1 MNYKSIELRR
11 NEVLNL
17 FKGYTSKDFDFEV
30 NRYQIPCYKPNY
42 FRIYVDG
49 SENEYFEMFFYNDEL
64 KSFGYN
70 RSLYSKN
77 LIDTE
82 YGNYR
87 VLTKI
92 PPAVKK
98 FMEHLVSALTAEDY
112 PYEVSDNAKR
122 FLNFISK
129 LTSQKIEF

>member
-1 MNYKSIELRR
+1 MNYKNRELSR
-11 NEVLNL
+11 NEVLKL
-17 FKGYTSKDFDFEV
+17 FKGHTSNDFDFEV
-30 NRYQIPCYKPNY
+30 NRYNIPCFKPNY

-49 SENEYFEMFFYNDEL
+49 CESEYFDMYFYNNEL

-77 LIDTE
+77 LIDNE

-87 VLTKI
+87 VLTKL

-98 FMEHLVSALTAEDY
+98 FMQHLVSALTAEDY
-112 PYEVSDNAKR
+112 PFEVTDNTKR

-129 LTSQKIEF
+129 LA

>member
-1 MNYKSIELRR
+1 MNYKNRELRR

-17 FKGYTSKDFDFEV
+17 FKGHTSSDFDFEV
-30 NRYQIPCYKPNY
+30 NRYKIPCYKPNY

-82 YGNYR
+82 CGNYN
-87 VLTKI
+87 VLTKL

-98 FMEHLVSALTAEDY
+98 FMQHLVSALTDEDY
-112 PYEVSDNAKR
+112 PFEVTDNTKR

-129 LTSQKIEF
+129 LA

>member
-1 MNYKSIELRR
+1 MNYKSRELRR

-17 FKGYTSKDFDFEV
+17 FKGHTSNDFDFEV

-49 SENEYFEMFFYNDEL
+49 SENEYFEMFFSNDEL
-64 KSFGYN
+64 KIFGYS

-82 YGNYR
+82 CGNYK
-87 VLTKI
+87 VVTKL
-92 PPAVKK
+92 PPAVRK
-98 FMEHLVSALTAEDY
+98 FMNHLITSLNDEDY
-112 PYEVSDNAKR
+112 PFEVTDNTKR

-129 LTSQKIEF
+129 LA

>member
-1 MNYKSIELRR
+1 MNYKNRELSR
-11 NEVLNL
+11 NEVLKI
-17 FKGYTSKDFDFEV
+17 FKGHTSKDFDFEV
-30 NRYQIPCYKPNY
+30 NRYKIPCYKPNY

-49 SENEYFEMFFYNDEL
+49 CESEYFDMYFYNDEL

-77 LIDTE
+77 LIDNE

-87 VLTKI
+87 VLTKL
-92 PPAVKK
+92 PPAVRK
-98 FMEHLVSALTAEDY
+98 FMQHLVTALTDEDY
-112 PYEVSDNAKR
+112 PFEVTDNTKR

-129 LTSQKIEF
+129 LA

>member
-1 MNYKSIELRR
+1 
-11 NEVLNL
+11 
-17 FKGYTSKDFDFEV
+17 
-30 NRYQIPCYKPNY
+30 
-42 FRIYVDG
+42 
-49 SENEYFEMFFYNDEL
+49 MFFYNDEL

-82 YGNYR
+82 YGNYK
-87 VLTKI
+87 VVTKL

-98 FMEHLVSALTAEDY
+98 FMNHLVSSLTDEDY

-129 LTSQKIEF
+129 LA

>member
-1 MNYKSIELRR
+1 MNYKSRELSR

-17 FKGYTSKDFDFEV
+17 FKGHTSNDFDFEV
-30 NRYQIPCYKPNY
+30 NRYQIPCFKPNY

-49 SENEYFEMFFYNDEL
+49 CENEYFEMFFYNDEL

-70 RSLYSKN
+70 RPSYSKN

-82 YGNYR
+82 CGNYN
-87 VLTKI
+87 VLTKL

-98 FMEHLVSALTAEDY
+98 FMQHLVSALTDEDY
-112 PYEVSDNAKR
+112 P
-122 FLNFISK
+122 F
-129 LTSQKIEF
+129 

>member
-1 MNYKSIELRR
+1 MNYKSRELSR
-11 NEVLNL
+11 NEVLKL
-17 FKGYTSKDFDFEV
+17 FKGHTSSDFDFEV
-30 NRYQIPCYKPNY
+30 NRYKIPCFKPNY

-82 YGNYR
+82 CGNYN
-87 VLTKI
+87 VLTKL

-98 FMEHLVSALTAEDY
+98 FMQHLVSALTDEDY
-112 PYEVSDNAKR
+112 PFEVTDNTKR

-129 LTSQKIEF
+129 LA

>member
-1 MNYKSIELRR
+1 MIFKSRELRR

-17 FKGYTSKDFDFEV
+17 FKGHTSNDFDFEV

-42 FRIYVDG
+42 FRIYVNG
-49 SENEYFEMFFYNDEL
+49 CESEYFEMYFYNNEL

-82 YGNYR
+82 CGNYN
-87 VLTKI
+87 VLTKL

-98 FMEHLVSALTAEDY
+98 FMLHLVTSLNNEDY
-112 PYEVSDNAKR
+112 PYEMTDNTKR

-129 LTSQKIEF
+129 LA

>member
-1 MNYKSIELRR
+1 MNYKSKELSR
-11 NEVLNL
+11 NEVLKL
-17 FKGYTSKDFDFEV
+17 FKGHTSNDFDFEV
-30 NRYQIPCYKPNY
+30 NRYQIPCFKPNY

-64 KSFGYN
+64 KSFGYS

-82 YGNYR
+82 CGNYN
-87 VLTKI
+87 VLTKL

-98 FMEHLVSALTAEDY
+98 FMQHLVTSLNDEDY

-122 FLNFISK
+122 FLNFVNKNI
-129 LTSQKIEF
+129 